1 MLATA
6 EDELNATVAPPLGAA
21 TVNAT
26 VQDDPPGGV
35 TDIGLHEKPF
45 KPDGCRIVTVP
56 SLVKVDKDVPVESA
70 DPAFASWSNEELS
83 VVVFETVKDTVA
95 TTPSE
100 MVVGLRPQI
109 THLATPANLLQ
120 ESDLFEAVA
129 TGPNATAAD
138 EKSPL
143 K

>member
-1 MLATA
+1 V
-6 EDELNATVAPPLGAA
+6 EDELNSTVAPPLGAA

-26 VQDDPPGGV
+26 VQDDPAGGV

-45 KPDGCRIVTVP
+45 NPDGCRIVTVP

-70 DPAFASWSNEELS
+70 DPAFASWSNEEIS

-100 MVVGLRPQI
+100 MAVGFRPQT
-109 THLATPANLLQ
+109 THLATPAKLLQ
-120 ESDLFEAVA
+120 ESDLFAAVA
-129 TGPNATAAD
+129 TGPNATEAD
-138 EKSPL
+138 EKSPV

>member
-1 MLATA
+1 V

-26 VQDDPPGGV
+26 VQDDPASGV
-35 TDIGLHEKPF
+35 TDIGLHENPF
-45 KPDGCRIVTVP
+45 KPDGRRIVTVP
-56 SLVKVDKDVPVESA
+56 SLVEVDKDDPAESA
-70 DPAFASWSNEELS
+70 DPAFASWSNEEES

-100 MVVGLRPQI
+100 MAVGLRPHM
-109 THLATPANLLQ
+109 THFETPATLLQ

-129 TGPNATAAD
+129 TGPGATAPD
-138 EKSPL
+138 EKSPA